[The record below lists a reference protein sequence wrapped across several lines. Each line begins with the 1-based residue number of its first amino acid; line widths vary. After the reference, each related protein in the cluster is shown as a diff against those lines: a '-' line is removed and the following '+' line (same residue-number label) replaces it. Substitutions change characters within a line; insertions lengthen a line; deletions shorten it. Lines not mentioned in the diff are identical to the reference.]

1 MNGVIQAVQ
10 EPEITLASNTASLPF
25 AAVDLRTR
33 SAMNCSGF
41 INHNEGSALFSILDG
56 GVYEVTFNGNVTSNT
71 AGQVALGLFADGVL
85 VSGTEMDAVIDAPGD
100 FENVSFDKKVR
111 VCCKGT
117 VNLAITSLPT
127 IIYNGS
133 ATPVITDTQI
143 PIVKNA
149 EISITRLS
157 GN

>member
-1 MNGVIQAVQ
+1 MNGTLQAVQ
-10 EPEITLASNTASLPF
+10 ENEIALTSNIASVPF
-25 AAVDLRTR
+25 ADVDLRTR
-33 SAMNCSGF
+33 SAMNCCGF

-56 GVYEVTFNGNVTSNT
+56 GVYEVTFNANVTSAT
-71 AGQVALGLFADGVL
+71 AGTVALALFADGVQ
-85 VSGTEMDAVIDAPGD
+85 VSGTEMDATIATAGD
-100 FENVSFDKKVR
+100 FENISFDKKIK

-127 IIYNGS
+127 ITYSGG

-149 EISITRLS
+149 EINITRLA
-157 GN
+157 

>member
-10 EPEITLASNTASLPF
+10 ERELALTSNTASVPF
-25 AAVDLRTR
+25 ADVDLRTASAVNCR
-33 SAMNCSGF
+33 SWM
-41 INHNEGSALFSILDG
+41 NHNEGSALFSILAG
-56 GVYEVTFNGNVTSNT
+56 GVYEVTFNSNITSATAGNV
-71 AGQVALGLFADGVL
+71 ALALFADGVQI
-85 VSGTEMDAVIDAPGD
+85 SGTEMDATIATAGD
-100 FENVSFDKKVR
+100 WENISFDKKIR

-117 VNLAITSLPT
+117 VNLSINSLPT
-127 IIYNGS
+127 TTFSGTG
-133 ATPVITDTQI
+133 TPVVTDTQI

>member
-1 MNGVIQAVQ
+1 MNGTLQAIQEAEV
-10 EPEITLASNTASLPF
+10 TLTSNTASVPF
-25 AAVDLRTR
+25 ADVDLRTR
-33 SAMNCSGF
+33 SAMNCCGF
-41 INHNEGSALFSILDG
+41 INHNEGSALFSILEG
-56 GVYEVTFNGNVTSNT
+56 GVYEVTFNANITSAT
-71 AGQVALGLFADGVL
+71 AGQVALALLADGVQ
-85 VSGTEMDAVIDAPGD
+85 VSGTEMDAVIAAAGD
-100 FENVSFDKKVR
+100 FENISFDKKIR

-127 IIYNGS
+127 VVYNGG

-149 EISITRLS
+149 EINITRLS